1 MIVYILIVL
10 GISIWY
16 FDLLGKYTRLWKNIS
31 KQSRLPSKEVKSISI
46 AIPFRNEENCLP
58 GLIQSLQVMQTD
70 GLEVE
75 VLFVDDHS
83 TDKSVELISRASFE
97 WNVRVLTLEDAYGK
111 KEALQLAWREAKGEI
126 IVQTDADCT
135 MTEIWLQTIVAE
147 FQNPNVVLVSAPVQY
162 HLPQNFWQRTVSLDF
177 NALIVIGAAHIAW
190 DAPMICNGANMA
202 YRKELTNGAALHM
215 QKASGDDVFL
225 LQNAHNQAGGEIVF
239 VKNREAMV
247 TTNAPSSFQEFWN
260 QRLRWASKNGE
271 YDIAKNRYIL
281 IALWFFNVLI
291 LVSFLSFSKVG
302 VLAGVFMILVKVLAE
317 DRFYTSFVDLFKIKL
332 WFKTILLGQPFHICY
347 MAIVPPV
354 SQFVKYKW
362 KERKLR

>member
-1 MIVYILIVL
+1 
-10 GISIWY
+10 
-16 FDLLGKYTRLWKNIS
+16 
-31 KQSRLPSKEVKSISI
+31 
-46 AIPFRNEENCLP
+46 
-58 GLIQSLQVMQTD
+58 
-70 GLEVE
+70 
-75 VLFVDDHS
+75 
-83 TDKSVELISRASFE
+83 
-97 WNVRVLTLEDAYGK
+97 
-111 KEALQLAWREAKGEI
+111 
-126 IVQTDADCT
+126 
-135 MTEIWLQTIVAE
+135 
-147 FQNPNVVLVSAPVQY
+147 
-162 HLPQNFWQRTVSLDF
+162 
-177 NALIVIGAAHIAW
+177 
-190 DAPMICNGANMA
+190 MICNGANMA